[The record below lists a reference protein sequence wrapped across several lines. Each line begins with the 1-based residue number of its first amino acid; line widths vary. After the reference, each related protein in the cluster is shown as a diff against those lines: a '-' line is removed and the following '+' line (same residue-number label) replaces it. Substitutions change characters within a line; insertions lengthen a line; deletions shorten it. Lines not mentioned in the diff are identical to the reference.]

1 MKRDIKKLLPTSLL
15 LVSFLSP
22 STVFAGEL
30 NAVSSLTNSLSWV
43 HYTIGGVLLV
53 VLVGIAAQVALHG
66 MRHTRILGHGQ
77 LITARSRLRLLFG
90 ALVLAAIL
98 FPFLVTHA
106 PSLAGVLIVV
116 ITLSTMIYRDSDKH
130 QASSEAS

>member
-1 MKRDIKKLLPTSLL
+1 MEPPTPDADALRSTLESLL
-15 LVSFLSP
+15 SVENLQVDSYLR
-22 STVFAGEL
+22 GH
-30 NAVSSLTNSLSWV
+30 LTS
-43 HYTIGGVLLV
+43 
-53 VLVGIAAQVALHG
+53 
-66 MRHTRILGHGQ
+66 Q
-77 LITARSRLRLLFG
+77 LYVPLA
-90 ALVLAAIL
+90 VLAAIL